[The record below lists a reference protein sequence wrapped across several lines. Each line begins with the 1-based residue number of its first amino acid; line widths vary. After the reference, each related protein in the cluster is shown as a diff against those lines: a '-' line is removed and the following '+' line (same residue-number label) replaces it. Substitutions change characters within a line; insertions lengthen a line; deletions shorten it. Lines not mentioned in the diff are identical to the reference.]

1 MNNKL
6 EITYF
11 NDESYSQVELNNLEE
26 LELKENFNCWINIQG
41 KNIQEYVEVLKQRFE
56 MHELLIDDI
65 VEETKRTKIEKFDNF
80 DFIAIHPVET
90 RGSLEK
96 AIVYEDVY
104 IVFNKEMIITFS
116 NVTYPIFDGI
126 IDKLFVNKVNSYN
139 TVNKLNFAI
148 LEKVVDNYYV
158 NFEKIEKEVDKIDS
172 HLIENNNYDIIDE
185 LYLLR
190 RNMIYMDK
198 YITPF
203 KGILKYVYE
212 TNSGKKAKE
221 AKYYYRDLEEDVDTI
236 IENLETYKELT
247 NNIIDIVNNRV
258 GDKTNQITTI
268 LTIWSTIFLPITFLT
283 GVFGM
288 NFKYM
293 DALEWE
299 FAFPLF
305 WIISIAIVIIMII
318 FFRKKKWF

>member
-1 MNNKL
+1 MRTPIIAGNWKMNNNIKEGL
-6 EITYF
+6 SLVREI
-11 NDESYSQVELNNLEE
+11 
-26 LELKENFNCWINIQG
+26 
-41 KNIQEYVEVLKQRFE
+41 
-56 MHELLIDDI
+56 
-65 VEETKRTKIEKFDNF
+65 
-80 DFIAIHPVET
+80 
-90 RGSLEK
+90 
-96 AIVYEDVY
+96 
-104 IVFNKEMIITFS
+104 
-116 NVTYPIFDGI
+116 
-126 IDKLFVNKVNSYN
+126 
-139 TVNKLNFAI
+139 
-148 LEKVVDNYYV
+148 
-158 NFEKIEKEVDKIDS
+158 
-172 HLIENNNYDIIDE
+172 
-185 LYLLR
+185 
-190 RNMIYMDK
+190 
-198 YITPF
+198 
-203 KGILKYVYE
+203 KGQ
-212 TNSGKKAKE
+212 
-221 AKYYYRDLEEDVDTI
+221 DLEEDVDTI